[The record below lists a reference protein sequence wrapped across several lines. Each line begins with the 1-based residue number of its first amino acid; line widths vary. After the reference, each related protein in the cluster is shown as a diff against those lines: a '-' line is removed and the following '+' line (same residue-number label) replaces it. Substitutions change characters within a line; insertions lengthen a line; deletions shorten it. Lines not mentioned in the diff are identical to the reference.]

1 MQAKHYDYDERRGG
15 GVVKTD
21 SFNSTKHDACNCS
34 LSLHIPASEVICDL
48 IYSLFM
54 NLSLSLVNE

>member
-1 MQAKHYDYDERRGG
+1 MCGGGGG

-34 LSLHIPASEVICDL
+34 LSPLFL
-48 IYSLFM
+48 ISAQRQK
-54 NLSLSLVNE
+54 